1 MRFMEKV
8 PSFLGTLCIRCHPL
22 FMHKFTKVQMLF
34 TYLQYENSI
43 SFIFKIQIFDSQTL
57 WYESAN

>member
-1 MRFMEKV
+1 MEKV

-22 FMHKFTKVQMLF
+22 FMHKFTKVQALF
-34 TYLQYENSI
+34 TYLQYKNSI
-43 SFIFKIQIFDSQTL
+43 SFIFKIQVFDSQTL

>member
-1 MRFMEKV
+1 
-8 PSFLGTLCIRCHPL
+8 
-22 FMHKFTKVQMLF
+22 MHKFTKVQMLF